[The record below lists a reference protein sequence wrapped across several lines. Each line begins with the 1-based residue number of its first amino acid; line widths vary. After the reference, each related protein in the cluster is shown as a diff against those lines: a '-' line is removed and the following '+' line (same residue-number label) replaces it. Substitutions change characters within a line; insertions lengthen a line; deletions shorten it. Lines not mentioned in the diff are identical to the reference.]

1 MDVSQSGVRRPW
13 PHDAPFVR
21 NIRHAEGGVLL
32 SACKGGMINAYVG
45 SRERGAVTMAAR
57 PTRRI
62 VRGGHQH
69 QNW

>member
-32 SACKGGMINAYVG
+32 SACKGGNDQRLC